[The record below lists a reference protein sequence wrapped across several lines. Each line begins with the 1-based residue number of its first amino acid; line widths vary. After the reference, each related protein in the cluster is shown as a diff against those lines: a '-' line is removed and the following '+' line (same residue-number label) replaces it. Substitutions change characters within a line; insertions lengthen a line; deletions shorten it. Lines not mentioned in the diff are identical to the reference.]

1 LFQSFRYTI
10 VYALAQENIAVM
22 RHATFRQL
30 EIFEAVARLGSFTRA
45 SEELFLTQP
54 TVSMQ
59 IRKLTDAVGLP
70 LYEQIGKRIHLTDAG
85 IELARTAR
93 EIVGAL
99 ERMDMS
105 VAQAQGLQKGKLRL
119 AVVTTAKYFAPML
132 LGDFSRVHPGIAL
145 SLKVTN
151 RERVLERVAENLDDL
166 YIISDPLE
174 EEDLQAEVFLDNPL
188 LALAAPGHPLAR
200 TCRIPLATLARE
212 PFLMREPGSGTRR
225 AVEEL
230 FASRGLRPNVRME
243 LGSNEAIK
251 QAILAGLGISVLS
264 RHVLVAGKGGG
275 DPVILNAE
283 GFPILRHWHV
293 AHPRGKQL
301 SVAAQA
307 FREFLLRA
315 AKDYGD
321 GKLAPARP
329 LFGEPKA
336 VGRKRV
342 RRER

>member
-1 LFQSFRYTI
+1 
-10 VYALAQENIAVM
+10 M

-30 EIFEAVARLGSFTRA
+30 EIFEAIARLGSFTRA

-59 IRKLTDAVGLP
+59 IRKLTNVVGLP

-93 EIVGAL
+93 EIVGAF
-99 ERMDMS
+99 ERMDMW
-105 VAQAQGLQKGKLRL
+105 VAQAQGLQKGTLRL

-132 LGDFSRVHPGIAL
+132 LGDFSRIHPGIAL

-151 RERVLERVAENLDDL
+151 RERVLDRVAENLDDL
-166 YIISDPLE
+166 YIISEPLE
-174 EEDLQAEVFLDNPL
+174 EENLQAEAFLDNPL
-188 LALAAPGHPLAR
+188 LALAARDHPLALAR
-200 TCRIPLATLARE
+200 KISLATLARE
-212 PFLMREPGSGTRR
+212 PFLMREPGSDTRR

-230 FASRGLRPNVRME
+230 FASRGLKPNVRME

-251 QAILAGLGISVLS
+251 QAIIAGLGISVLS
-264 RHVLVAGKGGG
+264 HHVLVAGNGGG

-293 AHPRGKQL
+293 AHPRGKRL
-301 SVAAQA
+301 STAAQA

-315 AKDYGD
+315 AREYGA
-321 GKLAPARP
+321 GMRARARP

-336 VGRKRV
+336 AARRRV
-342 RRER
+342 ARER

>member
-1 LFQSFRYTI
+1 
-10 VYALAQENIAVM
+10 M

-30 EIFEAVARLGSFTRA
+30 EIFEAVARLTSFTRA

-59 IRKLTDAVGLP
+59 VHKLADVVGLP
-70 LYEQIGKRIHLTDAG
+70 LYEQIGKRIHLTEVGA
-85 IELARTAR
+85 ELARTAR

-105 VAQAQGLQKGKLRL
+105 VAQMRGLQKGRLRL

-132 LGDFSRVHPGIAL
+132 LGEFSRIHPGIAL

-166 YIISDPLE
+166 YILSDPLE
-174 EEDLQAEVFLDNPL
+174 GLGLVADAFLDNPL
-188 LALAAPGHPLAR
+188 VVLAPPGHPLAR
-200 TCRIPLATLARE
+200 ARRISLETLAKE
-212 PFLMREPGSGTRR
+212 PFLMREPGSGTRM
-225 AVEEL
+225 AVESL
-230 FASRGLRPNVRME
+230 FAARGLQVNARME

-264 RHVLVAGKGGG
+264 RHVLAASGD
-275 DPVILNAE
+275 DPVILRVE
-283 GFPILRHWHV
+283 GFPIQRQWHV
-293 AHPRGKQL
+293 AYPRGGQL

-307 FREFLLRA
+307 FREFLLREA
-315 AKDYGD
+315 AKGHVNVRAVRDRVEA
-321 GKLAPARP
+321 GKARRSARRPASS
-329 LFGEPKA
+329 
-336 VGRKRV
+336 
-342 RRER
+342 

>member
-1 LFQSFRYTI
+1 M
-10 VYALAQENIAVM
+10 M

-30 EIFEAVARLGSFTRA
+30 EIFAAIARLGSFTRA

-59 IRKLTDAVGLP
+59 IKKLSDAVGLP

-85 IELARTAR
+85 LELARTAR
-93 EIVGAL
+93 EIIAAL

-105 VAQAQGLQKGKLRL
+105 VAQMQGLQKGKLRL

-132 LGDFSRVHPGIAL
+132 LGDFSRLHPGIAL

-166 YIISDPLE
+166 YILSEPLGSL
-174 EEDLQAEVFLDNPL
+174 DLEARAFLDNPL

-200 TCRIPLATLARE
+200 RRSIPLERLAEE
-212 PFLMREPGSGTRR
+212 PFLMREPGSGTRQ

-230 FASRGLRPNVRME
+230 FAAHGLKPNVRME

-264 RHVLVAGKGGG
+264 RHVLVAGHGRG
-275 DPVILNAE
+275 DPVVLRVA
-283 GFPILRHWHV
+283 GFPIVRHWHV
-293 AHPRGKQL
+293 AYPRGKEL
-301 SVAAQA
+301 SVVARA
-307 FREFLLRA
+307 FLEFLLSAARA
-315 AKDYGD
+315 YAG
-321 GKLAPARP
+321 GGAAPGASSRP
-329 LFGEPKA
+329 LFGEP
-336 VGRKRV
+336 RPPV
-342 RRER
+342 RRRT

>member
-1 LFQSFRYTI
+1 
-10 VYALAQENIAVM
+10 M

-30 EIFEAVARLGSFTRA
+30 EIFETIARLGSFTRA

-59 IRKLTDAVGLP
+59 VKKLSDAVGMP

-93 EIVGAL
+93 EIVAAL

-105 VAQAQGLQKGKLRL
+105 IAQMRGLQKGKLRL

-132 LGDFSRVHPGIAL
+132 LGDFSRIHPEIAL

-166 YIISDPLE
+166 YILSEPLGE
-174 EEDLQAEVFLDNPL
+174 HDLEARSFMENPL
-188 LALAAPGHPLAR
+188 LVLAPPGHPLAR
-200 TCRIPLATLARE
+200 SKHIALERLATE
-212 PFLMREPGSGTRR
+212 PFLMREPGSGTRL

-230 FASRGLRPNVRME
+230 FAQHGLKVNIRME

-251 QAILAGLGISVLS
+251 QAIIAGLGVSVLS
-264 RHVLVAGKGGG
+264 RHVLAAGKGRG
-275 DPVILNAE
+275 DPVVLDVQ
-283 GFPILRHWHV
+283 GFPIMRHWHV
-293 AHPRGKQL
+293 AYPRGKQL
-301 SVAAQA
+301 SVVAQSFLA
-307 FREFLLRA
+307 FLLA
-315 AKDYGD
+315 AAEKSNAAGSE
-321 GKLAPARP
+321 LHTP
-329 LFGEPKA
+329 LFGEPRASVKKP
-336 VGRKRV
+336 RS
-342 RRER
+342 

>member
-1 LFQSFRYTI
+1 VLKLEET
-10 VYALAQENIAVM
+10 ATVM

-30 EIFEAVARLGSFTRA
+30 EIFETIARLGSFTRA

-59 IRKLTDAVGLP
+59 VKKLTDAVGVP

-93 EIVGAL
+93 EIIDAL

-105 VAQAQGLQKGKLRL
+105 VAQMQGLQKGKLRL

-132 LGDFSRVHPGIAL
+132 LGDFSRVHPGITL

-166 YIISDPLE
+166 YILSEPLGE
-174 EEDLQAEVFLDNPL
+174 QDLEAESFMENPL
-188 LALAAPGHPLAR
+188 LVLASPGHPLAR
-200 TCRIPLATLARE
+200 SKHVSLERLAAE
-212 PFLMREPGSGTRR
+212 PFLMRERGSGTRL

-230 FASRGLRPNVRME
+230 FAQHGLKANVRME

-264 RHVLVAGKGGG
+264 RHVLAAGKGRG
-275 DPVILNAE
+275 DPVVLKAQ
-283 GFPILRHWHV
+283 GFPIMRHWHV
-293 AHPRGKQL
+293 AYPRGKQL
-301 SVAAQA
+301 SVVASA
-307 FREFLLRA
+307 FLEFLRSSAGNYVDKGTSSA
-315 AKDYGD
+315 A
-321 GKLAPARP
+321 AITP
-329 LFGEPKA
+329 LFGEPRPSARQK
-336 VGRKRV
+336 VPQ
-342 RRER
+342 RR